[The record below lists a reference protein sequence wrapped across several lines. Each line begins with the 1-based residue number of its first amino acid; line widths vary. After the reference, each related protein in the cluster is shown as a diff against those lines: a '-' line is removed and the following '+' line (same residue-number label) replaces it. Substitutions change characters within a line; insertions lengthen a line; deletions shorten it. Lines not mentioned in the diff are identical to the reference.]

1 MCMCM
6 CACACACTTLLAQRA
21 HDPHSHTLVYFFQAC
36 CWNIR
41 VAFSFF
47 WQGGRTSGIGLLLP
61 SLFSPIFLLAQILV
75 STDLGPRAHLAA
87 TACLHSLTGDHSQQS
102 SVLQTGSVIP
112 GRSLHGIRLKLPS
125 SSSSNSPCESQV
137 RQSYRLAAH
146 LGFLTSHVH
155 WHTLSKQAA
164 QSRHAAGRPSTSP
177 VQSQQPP

>member
-1 MCMCM
+1 MSCNMHMCMCMCMCM

-102 SVLQTGSVIP
+102 TSDWFCDSWQEFARNPIEVTVVVFLQFP
-112 GRSLHGIRLKLPS
+112 M
-125 SSSSNSPCESQV
+125 
-137 RQSYRLAAH
+137 
-146 LGFLTSHVH
+146 
-155 WHTLSKQAA
+155 
-164 QSRHAAGRPSTSP
+164 
-177 VQSQQPP
+177 

>member
-1 MCMCM
+1 MYIGVIEWVLLQYRREQM
-6 CACACACTTLLAQRA
+6 TTHWSSFKRAGRMSASYFLLAG
-21 HDPHSHTLVYFFQAC
+21 
-36 CWNIR
+36 
-41 VAFSFF
+41 VALQESVV
-47 WQGGRTSGIGLLLP
+47 S
-61 SLFSPIFLLAQILV
+61 SLRCLPIFMVAQILV